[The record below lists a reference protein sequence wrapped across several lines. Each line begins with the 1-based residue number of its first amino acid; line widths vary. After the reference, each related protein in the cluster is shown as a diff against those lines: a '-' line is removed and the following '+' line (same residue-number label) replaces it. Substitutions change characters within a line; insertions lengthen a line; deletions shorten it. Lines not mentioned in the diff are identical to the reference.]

1 MLEPH
6 SRRLLLDALAPP
18 EGYRFDRAVGTTFTL
33 DLLALL
39 TAPLA
44 FSLIEVSDQEGGR
57 PAVDPLALL
66 EAARRHAG
74 RIAIFTDAGHVAVP
88 KPGQPLLTL
97 LEGSV
102 VPAVAPRPG
111 GLFHPKVWLVRYLA
125 DDGPAALRLLCS
137 SRNLTF
143 DRSWDTLLVLDGTV
157 TDAPVPTSEP
167 LAGFV
172 EALPALA
179 VSRPVPRILQ
189 DVASL
194 AGDARRA
201 RFEAPPGLDLVAFH
215 PMGLS
220 GPRDDPMAGRIDRLL
235 VVSPFVGGP
244 TLSRLAGR
252 RTTGVLVSRAEELIG
267 VEPHDLRGYA
277 DIKVLSDVASPE
289 VQDDE
294 VEQQPGDFVPT
305 GLHAKVYVADA
316 GWNARMWVGSA
327 NATDQAFA
335 ANVEFLVEL
344 AGRKRLC
351 GIDALLDE
359 GRRDAP
365 GLGALLDDHVMHPA
379 AAIPDPEVERK
390 RHLLDAARAAVART
404 PMTAVVEEGAE
415 EGRFGMRMESR
426 PAVRLPIPD
435 EVRVLCR
442 PASLGAGQAVELAAQ
457 GQVHGRWSGLTM
469 RELSAFFAVT
479 VEIIASGDVEL
490 FTIAVPLEGAPA
502 GRGAAVLSQIIAS
515 RRDLLRFLL
524 LLLAADESSVSERL
538 NDLRRLMG
546 LPADEDQHATSGLPL
561 LEPMLQALSRDPTRI
576 DQIARV
582 IEELGATPE
591 GRERLPDR
599 LEDVWPAVLAA
610 REAMRA

>member
-18 EGYRFDRAVGTTFTL
+18 AGYRFDRAVGTTFTL

-44 FSLIEVSDQEGGR
+44 FSLIEITDQDGGR

-66 EAARRHAG
+66 EAARRHAD

-102 VPAVAPRPG
+102 VPVVAPRPG
-111 GLFHPKVWLVRYLA
+111 GLFHPKVWLVRYVA
-125 DDGPAALRLLCS
+125 DDGAAALRLLCS

-157 TDAPVPTSEP
+157 TDARVPASEP
-167 LAGFV
+167 LAGFI

-179 VSRPVPRILQ
+179 VTPPPPRIIE
-189 DVASL
+189 DVESL
-194 AGDARRA
+194 AADARRV
-201 RFEAPPGLDLVAFH
+201 RFEAPPDLELAAFH
-215 PMGLS
+215 PMGLP
-220 GPRDDPMAGRIDRLL
+220 GRRHEPLAGRIDRLL
-235 VVSPFVGGP
+235 VISPFVGGP
-244 TLSRLAGR
+244 TLARLAGK
-252 RTTGVLVSRAEELIG
+252 RTTGVLVSRAEELVG
-267 VEPHDLRGYA
+267 VEPHDLRGYS
-277 DIKVLSDVASPE
+277 DIKVLSDFASPE
-289 VQDDE
+289 IQGED
-294 VEQQPGDFVPT
+294 VEQQPADFVPT
-305 GLHAKVYVADA
+305 GLHAKVYVADT
-316 GWNARMWVGSA
+316 GWNARIWIGSA
-327 NATDQAFA
+327 NATDQAFT

-344 AGRKRLC
+344 TGRKRRC
-351 GIDALLDE
+351 GIDAVLDE

-365 GLGALLDDHVMHPA
+365 GLGAMLVDHAMHPA
-379 AAIPDPEVERK
+379 AATPDPELERR

-404 PMTAVVEEGAE
+404 PMTAVVGEGTE
-415 EGRFGMRMESR
+415 EGRFDLRLESR
-426 PAVRLPIPD
+426 PALSVPIPD
-435 EVRVLCR
+435 GVRVLCQ
-442 PASLGAGQAVELAAQ
+442 PASLGAGQAVDLRP
-457 GQVHGRWSGLTM
+457 HGPIHGEWSGLTV
-469 RELSAFFAVT
+469 RELSAFFAVSVT
-479 VEIIASGDVEL
+479 ITDSGDIER

-546 LPADEDQHATSGLPL
+546 IPPDEDQHGTSGLPL

-591 GRERLPDR
+591 GRERLPEGLD
-599 LEDVWPAVLAA
+599 DVWPAVLAA
-610 REAMRA
+610 REAMPG